1 MTFPIISTNSD
12 SKISKN
18 IHKYSFIALGIFC
31 LTGLI
36 TSATALFLGFIYTLF
51 LGNPYEKQTHSF
63 VNWGLKAAV
72 VGLGFGMNL
81 KETMTVGAQGLQ
93 LTFFSIITTL
103 TLGYFLGKLLG
114 IDKKVA
120 YLISCGTAI
129 CGGSA
134 IATVS
139 PVIDADE
146 NEMSIALGIVFA
158 LNALALLIFPS
169 IGHYLQMSQSN
180 FGLWSAIAIHDTS
193 SVVGASMAYGE
204 EALKIATT
212 VKLARSLWVIPIAA
226 LSMLMF
232 KNKTGSIKIPYFIG
246 LFILAILAHSYI
258 PLPEV
263 LYTTIAKGA
272 KTLMILLLFLIG
284 SKLTVKSLTS
294 FGWKPFILAVSIWI
308 FISVGSLVYILN

>member
-1 MTFPIISTNSD
+1 MTFPILIRHTQN
-12 SKISKN
+12 KTIQQL
-18 IHKYSFIALGIFC
+18 HKSSFVLLALLC

-36 TSATALFLGFIYTLF
+36 SSALALFLGFTYTLL
-51 LGNPYEKQTHSF
+51 LGNPYEKQTHKV

-72 VGLGFGMNL
+72 VGLGFGMNFQ
-81 KETMTVGAQGLQ
+81 ETLAVGAQGMQ
-93 LTFFSIITTL
+93 LTFFSIIL
-103 TLGYFLGKLLG
+103 TLILGFGLGKALG

-139 PVIDADE
+139 PVIDAKE
-146 NEMSIALGIVFA
+146 NEISVALGIVFA
-158 LNALALLIFPS
+158 LNALALLIFPM
-169 IGHYLQMSQSN
+169 IGHYFDMSQGD

-193 SVVGASMAYGE
+193 SVVGASMAYGD

-212 VKLARSLWVIPIAA
+212 VKMARSLWVIPIAA
-226 LSMLMF
+226 LSMLF
-232 KNKTGSIKIPYFIG
+232 FRNKGNKVKIPYFIG

-263 LYTTIAKGA
+263 IYGSLSKGA
-272 KTLMILLLFLIG
+272 KTLLILLMFLIG
-284 SKLTVKSLTS
+284 SKLTMKSLSS
-294 FGWKPFILAVSIWI
+294 FGWKPFVLAVSIWA
-308 FISVGSLVYILN
+308 FISLGSLWYILN